1 MVIEEDN
8 RLGDLLK
15 FEADKNY
22 CRETF
27 TVASG
32 QNLKF
37 GTVVG
42 MKTATGEVK
51 VVSIASQESD
61 GSDTSI
67 GVILED
73 VDATSGAKKG
83 VVITIGALLAHD
95 CLVFPSGATD
105 AQKKKITTELYYR
118 GIRVAKTA

>member
-1 MVIEEDN
+1 MVIEENN

-32 QNLKF
+32 QKLKL

-42 MKTATGEVK
+42 IKTATGQVK
-51 VVSIASQESD
+51 IVSVDPEEED
-61 GSDTSI
+61 GSDTPI

-73 VDATSGAKKG
+73 VDATSGAKKC
-83 VVITIGALLAHD
+83 VVITIGALLAYD
-95 CLVFPSGATD
+95 CLVFPIGATD

-118 GIRVAKTA
+118 GIRVAKTT